1 MKLKVFYTLI
11 ILLSLLTSCEKTT
24 SFSYEMVNQSA
35 STIYLNG
42 TNIISNFPI
51 NDSISPGQSKEVA
64 VWSKFGKQTEL
75 LNPQAIFGTSFVV
88 TNTDGDTLQ
97 KDINSISNWNAVIDE
112 ARAVAIHKYSFE
124 INEID
129 FN

>member
-1 MKLKVFYTLI
+1 MKIKGFYI
-11 ILLSLLTSCEKTT
+11 FVILFSLLTSCEKTT

-35 STIYLNG
+35 SKIYLNG
-42 TNIISNFPI
+42 TNIITNLPI
-51 NDSISPGQSKEVA
+51 NDSISPGQSKQVA
-64 VWSKFGKQTEL
+64 IWSKFGKQTEL

-88 TNTDGDTLQ
+88 TNTNGDTLQ
-97 KDINSISNWNAVIDE
+97 KDINSLSNWNAVIDE